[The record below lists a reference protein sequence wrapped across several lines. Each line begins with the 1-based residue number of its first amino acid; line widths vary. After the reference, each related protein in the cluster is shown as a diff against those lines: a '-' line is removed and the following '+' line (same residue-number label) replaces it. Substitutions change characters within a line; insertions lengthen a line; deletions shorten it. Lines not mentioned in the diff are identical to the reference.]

1 MTRRAVIT
9 GVGAVSAF
17 GVGVDALW
25 TGLAAGRS
33 AVGPI
38 RSFDART
45 FPVQVAG
52 EVPVI
57 EPDADWVIEHAGH
70 PQIDAVADGLE
81 GIGGLRDRKVAFAL
95 AAAAE
100 AWRHAG
106 LDVVADAH
114 VVLGLGLEH
123 ASLEDLVAVFDPA
136 TRHVD
141 WAREPAA
148 PLPELRFRQPLDLA
162 ARAIAELLGA
172 RGPVVANVSACAAG
186 ALAIAQAAARV
197 ERGVDV
203 VITGAADSMVNPL
216 GVAGMARLGAPSPR
230 AALDA
235 CRPFDRH
242 RDGLVI
248 GEGAAVFV
256 VEDEAH
262 ARARGARPLARVL
275 GWGATQDGFRLTA
288 PRPEGELAARAM
300 TAALTRAG
308 LPATAIGYVNA
319 HGTGTPL
326 NDPAECRALHRA
338 LGAHADRV
346 AVSSQ
351 KGAFGHLMAAAGA
364 IELAAALL
372 AFERDLLPGTAHLT
386 ERDPDCDVD
395 VIGPAPRPAR
405 IDVLLSSSFGFG
417 GQNAALCLG
426 RWR

>member
-1 MTRRAVIT
+1 MRRRAVIT
-9 GVGAVSAF
+9 GVGVTSAF
-17 GVGVDALW
+17 GVGVGRLW
-25 TGLAAGRS
+25 AGLAEGRS

-38 RSFDART
+38 RSFDAST

-52 EVPVI
+52 EVPVVVA
-57 EPDADWVIEHAGH
+57 DADWLIAHAPH
-70 PQIDAVADGLE
+70 PQIDAVADSLE
-81 GIGGLRDRKVAFAL
+81 EVGGLRDRKVAFAL

-100 AWRHAG
+100 AWRQAG
-106 LDVVADAH
+106 LDEERDAQI
-114 VVLGLGLEH
+114 VLGLGLEH
-123 ASLEDLVAVFDPA
+123 ASLEDFAPVFDRA
-136 TRHVD
+136 VGRVA
-141 WAREPAA
+141 WAREPSA

-162 ARAIAELLGA
+162 ARAVAELLGA
-172 RGPVVANVSACAAG
+172 RGAIVANVSACAAG
-186 ALAIAQAAARV
+186 ALAVAQAAARV
-197 ERGVDV
+197 ERGADV

-230 AALDA
+230 AAADA

-275 GWGATQDGFRLTA
+275 GWGATQDAFRLTA

-300 TAALTRAG
+300 TAALARAG
-308 LPATAIGYVNA
+308 LPAEAVGFIDA

-326 NDPAECRALHRA
+326 NDPAECKAIRRA
-338 LGAHADRV
+338 LGPHAERV
-346 AVSSQ
+346 AISSQ

-386 ERDPDCDVD
+386 ERDPDCDLDLV
-395 VIGPAPRPAR
+395 GPTPRAAA

-417 GQNAALCLG
+417 GQNACVCLG
-426 RWR
+426 RAS